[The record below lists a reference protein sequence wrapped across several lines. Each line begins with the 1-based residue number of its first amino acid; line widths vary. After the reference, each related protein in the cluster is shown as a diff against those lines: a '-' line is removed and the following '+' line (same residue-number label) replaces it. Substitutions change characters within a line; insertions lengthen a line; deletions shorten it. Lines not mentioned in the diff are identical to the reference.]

1 MFYIKSSIL
10 LIITNIKII
19 LIIVII
25 MINIDQDRFYVDF
38 NTYYI
43 DTRAIF
49 TERPIIKDIFNE
61 SINPNDDESIDM
73 DIYSDLILKN
83 KKYYNELQFYRLIY
97 YDYYQ
102 ILEKVRNKLKTDRVY
117 NESIKFSNSLKKK
130 FGNQYSD
137 LLELSKEY
145 GFKLEDTV
153 EYLNLPE
160 EKDYKRFK
168 RNITKKFNKLQVIG
182 ELDKRDKAQ
191 IESLKN
197 YNLVKFK
204 KVWIDTLI

>member
-1 MFYIKSSIL
+1 
-10 LIITNIKII
+10 
-19 LIIVII
+19 